1 MERYKG
7 YNRRIRRRDGMRGR
21 RRGFNITNRGWRNST
36 IVTIEGKMTQIGNI
50 DIRGIGVKKRIDL
63 TTSDE
68 ITKNVFVCFKKMK
81 KSLILPCFFSR
92 QSWENS
98 IFFIIYYVLFIF
110 FNVLKHNY

>member
-7 YNRRIRRRDGMRGR
+7 FNRRLRRRAGLRGR
-21 RRGFNITNRGWRNST
+21 RTGFNIANRGWRDS
-36 IVTIEGKMTQIGNI
+36 IIITIEGKMTQIGKI
-50 DIRGIGVKKRIDL
+50 DIRGRGVKKRIDL

-110 FNVLKHNY
+110 FNVLKHN

>member
-7 YNRRIRRRDGMRGR
+7 YNRRLRRRAGLGGR
-21 RRGFNITNRGWRNST
+21 RRGFNVTNRGWRDST
-36 IVTIEGKMTQIGNI
+36 IITIEGKMTQIGKI
-50 DIRGIGVKKRIDL
+50 DIRGRGVKKRIDL

-68 ITKNVFVCFKKMK
+68 MTKNVFVCSKKIK
-81 KSLILPCFFSR
+81 KSPILPCFFSR

-110 FNVLKHNY
+110 FNVLKHN

>member
-7 YNRRIRRRDGMRGR
+7 YNRRLRRRAGLRGR
-21 RRGFNITNRGWRNST
+21 RTGFNIANRGWRDS
-36 IVTIEGKMTQIGNI
+36 IIITIEGKMTQIGKI
-50 DIRGIGVKKRIDL
+50 DIRGRGVKKRIDL

-81 KSLILPCFFSR
+81 KSLILPCFFSQ

-98 IFFIIYYVLFIF
+98 IFLLFIMFYLF
-110 FNVLKHNY
+110 FLMF

>member
-7 YNRRIRRRDGMRGR
+7 YNRRLWRRTGLRGR
-21 RRGFNITNRGWRNST
+21 RRGFNITNRGRRDSA
-36 IVTIEGKMTQIGNI
+36 IITIEGKMTYNGKI
-50 DIRGIGVKKRIDL
+50 DIRGSGVKKRIDL

-81 KSLILPCFFSR
+81 KSLILPCFFSQ

-110 FNVLKHNY
+110 FNVLKHN

>member
-7 YNRRIRRRDGMRGR
+7 YNRRLRRRAGLRGR
-21 RRGFNITNRGWRNST
+21 RTGFNIANRGWRDS
-36 IVTIEGKMTQIGNI
+36 IIITIEGKMIQIGKI
-50 DIRGIGVKKRIDL
+50 DIRGRGVKKRIDL

-98 IFFIIYYVLFIF
+98 IFLLFIMFYLF
-110 FNVLKHNY
+110 FLMF